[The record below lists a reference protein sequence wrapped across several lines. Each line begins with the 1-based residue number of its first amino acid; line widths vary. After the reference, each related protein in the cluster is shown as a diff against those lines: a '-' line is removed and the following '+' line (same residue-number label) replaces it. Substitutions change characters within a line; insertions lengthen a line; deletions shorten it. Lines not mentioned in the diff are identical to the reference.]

1 MLEIN
6 RQSNDR
12 VHDIAACARKLQCT
26 CRTSTVSPSTHR
38 RHPGEDIHE
47 VPLGV
52 THCGGSHART
62 LFNSVLVYALQRCGS
77 IPWACAC
84 ACCMH
89 CTVYRDL
96 AMSRSFV
103 VFFFF
108 FFFWV
113 SWIRIFWMRFRIVVF
128 PSDFR
133 NKYDFFVTVGSSDNA
148 PGGPVGIK
156 PPTLAW
162 MHPSRYWVDGWDTIT
177 QQVSMIPHWKFG
189 HGKSLV
195 TLQHLYAPGRPAS
208 NPLS

>member
-12 VHDIAACARKLQCT
+12 VHCCMRERKQCT

-62 LFNSVLVYALQRCGS
+62 LFNSALVYVAEVRIHSTIMRPRVLHAL
-77 IPWACAC
+77 
-84 ACCMH
+84 H
-89 CTVYRDL
+89 CVYRDL

-103 VFFFF
+103 VVFFFSSSLFREFVF
-108 FFFWV
+108 FGCAF
-113 SWIRIFWMRFRIVVF
+113 VF

-133 NKYDFFVTVGSSDNA
+133 NKYDFFVTVGSSGWPIMVRDF
-148 PGGPVGIK
+148 PVDRC
-156 PPTLAW
+156 
-162 MHPSRYWVDGWDTIT
+162 SVE
-177 QQVSMIPHWKFG
+177 QV
-189 HGKSLV
+189 
-195 TLQHLYAPGRPAS
+195 
-208 NPLS
+208 